1 MSGERPNPIQGH
13 PQSPSQLC
21 PRPTPFY
28 PLVVG
33 MAMLTHIGLDS
44 RASLVVLVLGERCQ
58 ALGGNSTF
66 LNSKLGFWAL
76 VTWAWCGL
84 GTWPRGDRFGVQLRR
99 GELGTES
106 GGKGSGAEQTAD
118 RGWELPL
125 STGSGASKGRA
136 GRRLMLAP
144 LSSDN
149 MWLSKAGVPEEKG
162 THHGHSP
169 RSSPQLSDL

>member
-1 MSGERPNPIQGH
+1 
-13 PQSPSQLC
+13 
-21 PRPTPFY
+21 
-28 PLVVG
+28 
-33 MAMLTHIGLDS
+33 MLTHIGLDS